1 MWLCVFVQTHSAAQA
16 HREVSELGCGQAD
29 DSEVRGAGRADLYAG
44 VITRDHGIEPGR
56 PRQEDREELGEVQGG
71 HQRVGFPG
79 AGG

>member
-1 MWLCVFVQTHSAAQA
+1 MQTRSAAQA

-29 DSEVRGAGRADLYAG
+29 DSEVREEQGGPTCTQG
-44 VITRDHGIEPGR
+44 VITRDRGIEPGR
-56 PRQEDREELGEVQGG
+56 PRQEDRERLGEVQGG